1 MSGLKLTPQATNS
14 GSSEDV
20 HVVLGSIAKDAYLAN
35 LFTVNTLQLNRLIG
49 NVSVNE
55 AWEFLGKRVDHREI
69 QIFVSIS
76 LPAWLILAS
85 MMAKLNARRR

>member
-1 MSGLKLTPQATNS
+1 MSGLKLTPQTTNS

-49 NVSVNE
+49 NVFVNE